1 MKIVVTGGAGF
12 IGLSVIRHLLEH
24 EDHQICNIDSLTYA
38 ANVDAISEFENQEQL
53 KTEVVDIC
61 DLKALKSC
69 FEKFKPDAVM
79 HLAAESHV
87 DNSIMSPGSFINTN
101 IIGTFNLLEVARCY
115 FAGLSFESKKR
126 FRFIHISTDEVFGS
140 LGESGLFSE
149 NSPYDPSS
157 PYSASKASSDH
168 LVQAWHRTYG
178 LPTIIT
184 NCSNNYG
191 PFQFREKLIPKIIT
205 NALSGKK
212 VPIYGDGHQIRD
224 WLFVEDHAEA
234 LALVLDRG
242 RPGETYNIGG
252 SEEKTN
258 LEVALNICAI
268 LDQAKPST
276 SGKYSSLLTHVE
288 DRLGHDRRYAVDT
301 SKIKDQL
308 GWKPQHDFMGGL
320 SKTIDWYLQLKN
332 SK

>member
-12 IGLSVIRHLLEH
+12 IGSAVIRHLLANG
-24 EDHQICNIDSLTYA
+24 DHQICNIDSLTYA
-38 ANVDAISEFENQEQL
+38 SNIDAISEFENSEQL

-101 IIGTFNLLEVARCY
+101 IIGTYNLLEVARCR
-115 FAGLSFESKKR
+115 FAGLSFESKER

-168 LVQAWHRTYG
+168 LVRAWHRTYG

-191 PFQFREKLIPKIIT
+191 PFQFTEKLIPKIIT
-205 NALSGKK
+205 NALLGKK

-224 WLFVEDHAEA
+224 WLFVEDHAKA
-234 LALVLDRG
+234 LALVLDKG

-252 SEEKTN
+252 GAEKTN
-258 LEVALNICAI
+258 LEVVRTICSV
-268 LDQAKPST
+268 LDRDKPRN
-276 SGKYSSLLTHVE
+276 SGSYSSLVTHVE

-301 SKIKDQL
+301 TKISDEL
-308 GWKPQHDFMGGL
+308 GWSPEYNFDEGLAKTVSWYVSRKP
-320 SKTIDWYLQLKN
+320 
-332 SK
+332 